1 MSRADIPHRSSDG
14 SDRPPALFA
23 AVRLTS
29 PHDVM
34 IDKPLPN
41 VMQQRRRCKLAQLI
55 MRKPQPC
62 ADYHRK
68 DAHMNGMVI
77 DIIIITLDV
86 HDIAHDVS
94 IAYHIIDHRLHRFA
108 QLKLRFRRFLL
119 PHIRVKQIIYNFQ
132 CLPPDFR
139 ADNLLYLNPPGKLIV
154 HIDTREPKE
163 FQI

>member
-1 MSRADIPHRSSDG
+1 
-14 SDRPPALFA
+14 
-23 AVRLTS
+23 
-29 PHDVM
+29 
-34 IDKPLPN
+34 
-41 VMQQRRRCKLAQLI
+41 MQQRRRCKLAQLI

-108 QLKLRFRRFLL
+108 QLKLRFRRSLL
-119 PHIRVKQIIYNFQ
+119 PAYPCETDHIQFSVPASG
-132 CLPPDFR
+132 LP
-139 ADNLLYLNPPGKLIV
+139 G
-154 HIDTREPKE
+154 
-163 FQI
+163 

>member
-1 MSRADIPHRSSDG
+1 MNLAALFAKRIPFAVV
-14 SDRPPALFA
+14 ALVMLHDSLIHIRGKSACLAQIFRTDLRMAPIDLLLFFA

-108 QLKLRFRRFLL
+108 
-119 PHIRVKQIIYNFQ
+119 
-132 CLPPDFR
+132 
-139 ADNLLYLNPPGKLIV
+139 
-154 HIDTREPKE
+154 
-163 FQI
+163 

>member
-14 SDRPPALFA
+14 SDRPPAPLCCGAPFTA
-23 AVRLTS
+23 
-29 PHDVM
+29 PHNVV
-34 IDKPLPN
+34 IDKPLPD
-41 VMQQRRRCKLAQLI
+41 VMQQRRRCKLTQLI
-55 MRKPQPC
+55 LRKPQTC

-119 PHIRVKQIIYNFQ
+119 SISM
-132 CLPPDFR
+132 
-139 ADNLLYLNPPGKLIV
+139 
-154 HIDTREPKE
+154 
-163 FQI
+163 